1 MPPKNTEEQRLGKL
15 LRDYLKDAPDDAR
28 PTDER
33 ISDLTVLALI
43 TEITTALLSL
53 AHTLQS
59 GHRLRSPEVRAEAL
73 SVMRAVRRG
82 TRKIERIIANMK
94 TPTR

>member
-1 MPPKNTEEQRLGKL
+1 MVGPKKSEEQRLNSL
-15 LRDYLKDAPDDAR
+15 LQNYLKEPADER

-43 TEITTALLSL
+43 TEIVTSLLRL
-53 AHTLQS
+53 AHLLQD
-59 GHRLRSPEVRAEAL
+59 GHSLRSPETRAEAL

-82 TRKIERIIANMK
+82 TRRIEQAISGMRSSG
-94 TPTR
+94 R